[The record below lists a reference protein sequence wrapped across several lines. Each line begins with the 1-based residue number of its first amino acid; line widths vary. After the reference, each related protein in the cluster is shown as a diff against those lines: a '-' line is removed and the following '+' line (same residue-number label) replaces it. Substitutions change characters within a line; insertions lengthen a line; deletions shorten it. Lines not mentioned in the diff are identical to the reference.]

1 MIDLES
7 TPTELHA
14 RNTNYLE
21 PYLSQDNLSIRD
33 SDDTTVEVPEIIH
46 VHHSHHSNGL
56 ARQESKKTYVDFV
69 HGDKENPLNF
79 SKPKKW
85 FITVLAVV
93 MTMLCAVAA
102 GAYPVVTP
110 DLIKEFGVSR
120 EIATLGT
127 SLYPLGCMCLSSE
140 TMELILV

>member
-1 MIDLES
+1 MTDLES

-14 RNTNYLE
+14 RNANYLE
-21 PYLSQDNLSIRD
+21 PYLSLDNLSLRD

-46 VHHSHHSNGL
+46 LHHSHHSNGL

-69 HGDKENPLNF
+69 HGDKDNPLNF

-85 FITVLAVV
+85 FVTVLAVA
-93 MTMLCAVAA
+93 MTMLVAAAA
-102 GAYPVVTP
+102 GAYAVVMP
-110 DLIKEFGVSR
+110 NLIEEFGVSS
-120 EIATLGT
+120 EIATLGI

-140 TMELILV
+140 TMG